1 MPHFFDDP
9 KHWRER
15 AEEARARVEQMI
27 DRDAKEAM
35 LRIAEDY
42 EKLAKRA
49 EERLAKRPPQ
59 SN

>member
-1 MPHFFDDP
+1 MYQRGGLVP
-9 KHWRER
+9 K
-15 AEEARARVEQMI
+15 ARCSTKAN
-27 DRDAKEAM
+27 
-35 LRIAEDY
+35 AEDY